1 MSKFSF
7 KYKNSVITARRA
19 VANSQKRGKKMKAQN
34 IMIILFLLTII
45 TFGLLYIPVT
55 LALSDDLIKQS
66 IETKAADTIRLRGT
80 RVDLAVADGNVVL
93 FGEVGLYI
101 QKMFYEKIAW
111 KNQGVIEVDN
121 EIRVVPRLR
130 QTDAAVE
137 RRIMEVIQTHGRFK
151 GVKVAVTVETGD
163 VYIRIN
169 LDHPSDILFLKHRV
183 AEIEGVISID
193 IQAKFFA

>member
-1 MSKFSF
+1 MLHVL
-7 KYKNSVITARRA
+7 VI
-19 VANSQKRGKKMKAQN
+19 
-34 IMIILFLLTII
+34 IIA
-45 TFGLLYIPVT
+45 FGLLYVPRT
-55 LALSDDLIKQS
+55 LALSDDLIKQN
-66 IETKAADTIRLRGT
+66 IENDAADTPRLRGT
-80 RVDLAVADGNVVL
+80 RIDLAVKDGNVVL

-101 QKMFYEKIAW
+101 QKLLYEKIAW

-121 EIRVVPRLR
+121 EIRVVPRLP

-137 RRIMEVIQTHGRFK
+137 RKIMEVIQTHGRFK
-151 GVKVAVTVETGD
+151 GAKVAVTVETGD

-183 AEIEGVISID
+183 AEIEGVISIA